1 MSGISSGNNQP
12 IHNIPL
18 SLKYSNQLKMTK
30 DFKKTCLVQLNII
43 GFRYVHSLPPNQTSF
58 LPQAIT
64 DPDKGLKSGGTI
76 KDICSGYGLSMFTS
90 LTNLRQ
96 RAKDLQ
102 NSYPNILKRLGSFY
116 AELNLT
122 VNDGACT
129 HPDLKGHF
137 DFHETT
143 MFNPIPAIKSTGTV

>member
-1 MSGISSGNNQP
+1 MSGISSGTPQP

-64 DPDKGLKSGGTI
+64 DPDRELNGGWRM
-76 KDICSGYGLSMFTS
+76 KDTCSGYGLSMFTS
-90 LTNLRQ
+90 LSNIRQ
-96 RAKDLQ
+96 RAECLK

-129 HPDLKGHF
+129 VPTLKGHF
-137 DFHETT
+137 DFHEAT
-143 MFNPIPAIKSTGTV
+143 MFDPILAIKSTGNI